1 MVSVDNHRMLTPTDT
16 LHQLRTGQ
24 LKGLKRLDLS
34 CGLTEFPH
42 EIFDLADSLEVLNL
56 SQNNLSS
63 LPDDLHRLHKL
74 RIIFCSDNLFTELPT
89 ALGPCK
95 HLEMVGFK
103 SNLISS
109 VPAAALPARLR
120 WLVLTDNQIEVLPD
134 AIGHCVRLQKVA
146 LAGNRL
152 RSLPE
157 GLAHCQRLELLR
169 ISANQL
175 TWLPDWLLQM
185 PRLSWLAYAGNPV
198 SLAQAVIS
206 APIQTIAWSSL
217 RLQHQLGEGA
227 SGVIYSASWQADD
240 QAAPADV
247 AVKLFKG
254 AVTSDGWP
262 GCELAAAQAA
272 GPDPHVIGLLG
283 TLAGHPDG
291 LEGLV
296 MPLIAPT
303 FGTLAQPPS
312 LDSCTRDIYSPTA
325 RFSIDKLLRIALGTA
340 KAAAHLHH
348 QGLLHGDLYAHNLQ
362 CDAIGD
368 ALLGDMGAASFLPTD
383 LAVSHALQ
391 RLEVRA
397 FGCLLEELLTHCD
410 EATPSALVILRDA
423 CLNKTAQ
430 RPLFENIVEQLAALQ
445 VGRLA

>member
-1 MVSVDNHRMLTPTDT
+1 MLTPVDT

-24 LKGLKRLDLS
+24 LTGLKRLDLS
-34 CGLTEFPH
+34 CGLTEFPP

-74 RIIFCSDNLFTELPT
+74 RIVFCSDNLFTELPA
-89 ALGPCK
+89 ALGACQN
-95 HLEMVGFK
+95 LEMVGLK
-103 SNLISS
+103 SNLINN

-120 WLVLTDNQIEVLPD
+120 WLVLTDNQIEALPD
-134 AIGHCVRLQKVA
+134 TIGHCARLQKVA

-175 TWLPDWLLQM
+175 TGLPDWLLRM
-185 PRLSWLAYAGNPV
+185 PRLSWLACAGNPF
-198 SLAQAVIS
+198 SLTQPPGR
-206 APIQTIAWSSL
+206 APMATIAWSSL

-227 SGVIYSASWQADD
+227 SGVIYRASWQAND
-240 QAAPADV
+240 QAAPVDV

-262 GCELAAAQAA
+262 RSELAAAQAA
-272 GPDPHVIGLLG
+272 GPHPHLIGLLG

-296 MPLIAPT
+296 MPLIAPS

-312 LDSCTRDIYSPTA
+312 LDSCTRDVYAPTV
-325 RFSIDKLLRIALGTA
+325 RFSVDKLLRIALGAA
-340 KAAAHLHH
+340 KAAAHLHR

-362 CDAIGD
+362 CNARGD
-368 ALLGDMGAASFLPTD
+368 VLLGDMGAASFLPTD

-410 EATPSALVILRDA
+410 EATPSALAALRDA
-423 CLNKTAQ
+423 CLNQAAA
-430 RPLFENIVEQLAALQ
+430 RPLFEHIVEQLAAVQ
-445 VGRLA
+445 AGRLD